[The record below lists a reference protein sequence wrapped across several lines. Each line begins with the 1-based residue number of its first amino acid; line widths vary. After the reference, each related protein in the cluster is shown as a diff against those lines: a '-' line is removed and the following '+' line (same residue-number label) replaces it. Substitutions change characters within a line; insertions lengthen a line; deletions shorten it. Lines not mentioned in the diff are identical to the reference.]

1 MTALCSYCIQRLAL
15 DSHGTETK
23 PQKVVSLVS
32 VNSLVPTMKKKCKN
46 HLMHLLQQLDMPFTT
61 LDGLIVMSRTT

>member
-32 VNSLVPTMKKKCKN
+32 VNSLVPTMKKKMQKSPHAPTSTIGYAFHNFGWPDCYE
-46 HLMHLLQQLDMPFTT
+46 
-61 LDGLIVMSRTT
+61 